1 MKIALD
7 PLMHSDLS
15 MAEIP
20 AMAADLG
27 YKYLEMCARD
37 EFLPDYFPPR
47 ANKER
52 IREFKRAL
60 RSARV
65 ELCTML
71 VTYRWSSPIEEERQ
85 AAVRYWKRAIEI
97 AVELGCQTVNSIFDR
112 GPSPQTCHF
121 RVGPEMA
128 EECETAFWKS
138 MEELV
143 PIFEREGLPCHLE
156 AHPDDFIEDNNLGVD
171 VIRAIGSPYMKYLYC
186 APHTFHLGDDLAGM
200 IRYAAPVLAHVH
212 VADSFNHKLGWRY
225 VMNPPGGT
233 TRIHQHLNLGEGEVD
248 WEVFFQ
254 TLAEVGFDGIMTSQ
268 VFAYTSDKAI
278 PSSRF
283 MRERLQHYVDKY
295 WKKGKGKKKKKK

>member
-1 MKIALD
+1 MKISLD

-15 MAEIP
+15 MKEIP
-20 AMAADLG
+20 GVAAELG
-27 YKYLEMCARD
+27 YEYLEMCARD

-47 ANKER
+47 ANKES
-52 IREFKRAL
+52 IQEFKKAL
-60 RSARV
+60 REANV

-71 VTYRWSSPIEEERQ
+71 VTYRWSSPLEEERE

-97 AVELGCQTVNSIFDR
+97 AVELECQTVNSIFDR
-112 GPSPQTCHF
+112 GPSPQSCNF

-128 EECETAFWKS
+128 EECEIAFWKS

-143 PIFEREGLPCHLE
+143 PIFERERLPCHIE

-186 APHTFHLGDDLAGM
+186 APHTFHLGDDMAEM

-225 VMNPPGGT
+225 VMNPPGCT
-233 TRIHQHLNLGEGEVD
+233 TRIHQHLNMGEGEVD
-248 WEVFFQ
+248 WEVFFK
-254 TLAEVGFDGIMTSQ
+254 TLAEVNFDGIMTSQ
-268 VFAYTSDKAI
+268 VFAYMAEKAV

-283 MRERLQHYVDKY
+283 MREKLQHYVDKY
-295 WKKGKGKKKKKK
+295 WKKGK